1 MPLWKREITET
12 NRKKHLEEIDKL
24 QVKKGETF
32 KTPY

>member
-24 QVKKGETF
+24 QVKKRRNF
-32 KTPY
+32 